1 PRGLTRFRLEIE
13 KSPWGLTCF
22 YSKIEKSPGGEHVFL
37 QKRESTHVR
46 PPCSTKKMSHGLA
59 VLHRMFTFAQ
69 RKDVFL
75 DDIN

>member
-1 PRGLTRFRLEIE
+1 MRFRL
-13 KSPWGLTCF
+13 
-22 YSKIEKSPGGEHVFL
+22 KIENPPGGEYIFL
-37 QKRESTHVR
+37 QKRENTHVR

-75 DDIN
+75 DDINREFKCRIFCPPFVQRR

>member
-1 PRGLTRFRLEIE
+1 MRFRLGIAN
-13 KSPWGLTCF
+13 P
-22 YSKIEKSPGGEHVFL
+22 PGGEHIFL
-37 QKRESTHVR
+37 QKRESTHVGA
-46 PPCSTKKMSHGLA
+46 PYSTKKMSHGLA

>member
-1 PRGLTRFRLEIE
+1 MRFRLEIE
-13 KSPWGLTCF
+13 NP
-22 YSKIEKSPGGEHVFL
+22 PGGEHIFL

-46 PPCSTKKMSHGLA
+46 PPYSTKKMSHGLA

-69 RKDVFL
+69 RKDIFL